1 VSIDDGRPRLEVATR
16 AAREGGRLALQHL
29 GDPLYFK
36 LKGHRDVMV
45 GAAQV
50 VQDAIRDMLLADF
63 PGDAFMGEEG
73 PDDEELPIAAERLW
87 VVDPIDGSINYLQG
101 LPLFGISIAYREAG
115 VFRVGVVYDPARD
128 EVFSATFSGG
138 AWLNGQPI
146 AVDRQG
152 EGEDIYDASVIGCDY
167 PGDGSLRTRTL
178 LGAGQLAGRFMAMLS
193 LGSPALSLCYIAA
206 GRLHGY
212 FHLRLHVWD
221 IAAAGLILRE
231 AGGVLT
237 NLSGGSWLHSEG
249 AYVASNGAVH
259 GEMLRLL
266 KVCLPSPSRRGPG

>member
-1 VSIDDGRPRLEVATR
+1 MSADDDSRRLEVAIR
-16 AAREGGRLALQHL
+16 AAREGGRAALQHV

-36 LKGHRDVMV
+36 MKGHRDVMV

-50 VQDAIRDMLLADF
+50 VQDTIRGVLLAAYPD
-63 PGDAFMGEEG
+63 DAFMGEEG

-87 VVDPIDGSINYLQG
+87 IVDPIDGSTNYLNG
-101 LPLFGISIAYREAG
+101 LPLFALSIAYRQAG
-115 VFRVGVVYDPARD
+115 VFRLGVVYDPARD
-128 EVFSATFSGG
+128 ELFSATFGGG
-138 AWLNGQPI
+138 AWLNGEP
-146 AVDRQG
+146 ASVDREG
-152 EGEDIYDASVIGCDY
+152 EGEDIYDASVVGCDY
-167 PGDGSLRTRTL
+167 PGDGFLHTRTM
-178 LGAGQLAGRFMAMLS
+178 LGAGQLAGRVMTLLS
-193 LGSPALSLCYIAA
+193 LGSPALSVCYVAC

-212 FHLRLHVWD
+212 FHLQLHVWD

-237 NLSGGSWLHSEG
+237 NLSGGSWLHADG

-266 KVCLPSPSRRGPG
+266 KGSLPSPSGRGPG